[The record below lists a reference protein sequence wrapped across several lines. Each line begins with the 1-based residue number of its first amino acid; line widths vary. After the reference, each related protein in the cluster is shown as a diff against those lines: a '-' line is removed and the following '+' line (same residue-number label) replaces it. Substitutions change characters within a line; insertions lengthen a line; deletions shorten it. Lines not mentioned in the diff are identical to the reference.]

1 MTQSLGVAKPHKR
14 RNFIKIKNAQI
25 SEKFKF
31 IYEQVLEQY
40 AGDLEQKRKRLI
52 KSIIVCLVLFA
63 IAITIALYLKIIIRM
78 NFGRKNWEMV
88 FIFIIP
94 SLYFIYKYRVYN
106 KIYVESFKNKI
117 IKNFVKYIDHNLNYN
132 QYGGEELLNSY
143 LDAEFEDKN
152 FNNFATDDYIE
163 GYNKDDIYIEMC
175 NFSLENVNNN
185 NEFLNLI
192 DEGIFSNTKINKYL
206 PYEIRIKNNELI
218 VESKNNKVQMDN
230 KEFEKYFSV
239 YCKSNILVMEIL
251 THDVMEEIINFYEKY
266 NIKFEIVIKNN
277 NIYVRFNTGV
287 MFEPNIFKKS
297 NDINTLWI
305 YYNVL
310 LFVTGITAI
319 INEILADL
327 EI

>member
-1 MTQSLGVAKPHKR
+1 M
-14 RNFIKIKNAQI
+14 
-25 SEKFKF
+25 
-31 IYEQVLEQY
+31 
-40 AGDLEQKRKRLI
+40 
-52 KSIIVCLVLFA
+52 
-63 IAITIALYLKIIIRM
+63 
-78 NFGRKNWEMV
+78 
-88 FIFIIP
+88 
-94 SLYFIYKYRVYN
+94 
-106 KIYVESFKNKI
+106 
-117 IKNFVKYIDHNLNYN
+117 KYIDHNLNYN

-192 DEGIFSNTKINKYL
+192 DEGIFSNTKLNKYL

-239 YCKSNILVMEIL
+239 YCNSNILAMEIL